1 MLNYVKAR
9 ILSLAASLLLSSMI
23 IFILLEAVPGDA
35 ASFMLG
41 INATEATINALRE
54 ELGLEK
60 NIVIRYLDWTT
71 GMMSGNFG
79 VSYTYRV
86 PVQELILERLQV
98 SLPLTIY

>member
-9 ILSLAASLLLSSMI
+9 ILSLATSLLLSSMI
-23 IFILLEAVPGDA
+23 IFILLEAVPGDP

-60 NIVIRYLDWTT
+60 ILLYDISIGR
-71 GMMSGNFG
+71 
-79 VSYTYRV
+79 
-86 PVQELILERLQV
+86 QE
-98 SLPLTIY
+98 